1 MLLEKEREKLVKYS
15 MILLEKNLT
24 NGTSGNI
31 SIYNEEE
38 KLVAIT
44 PTGVSYETM
53 KSEDISVVDMEGNLL
68 EGKNPSKELEMHMI
82 FYRNRDD
89 VKAVIHTHPIYS
101 TVLACLRED
110 LPAIDYMIGVTKATK
125 VKCAEYAPYGTDE
138 LAKNAFKTMGE
149 SYAVIL
155 ANHGLTTAG
164 ENIENAFNVTVQV
177 EYISEL
183 YTKGRNI
190 GKPVILEDSEM
201 KSILERFKTY
211 GQIKTGE

>member
-1 MLLEKEREKLVKYS
+1 MLLEKEREKLVRYS
-15 MILLEKNLT
+15 QILLEKGLT
-24 NGTSGNI
+24 NGTAGNV
-31 SIYNEEE
+31 SIYNEKE

-44 PTGVSYETM
+44 PSGVSYETM
-53 KSEDISVVDMEGNLL
+53 KSEDVSVVNMEGKLL
-68 EGKNPSKELEMHMI
+68 EGKEPSTELEMHMI
-82 FYRNRDD
+82 LYRNRND
-89 VKAVIHTHPIYS
+89 VKSVIHTHPIYS

-110 LPAIDYMIGVTKATK
+110 LPAIDYMIGVTKSTK

-138 LAKNAFKTMGE
+138 LAENAYKAMGE

-183 YTKGRNI
+183 YTKGRSI

-201 KSILERFKTY
+201 ESILERFKTY
-211 GQIKTGE
+211 GQIKIDE